1 MPVVNDAV
9 QTWLDSHVERGFSP
23 AALTEAMVGAGF
35 DTEHAR
41 ATVQAS
47 FDGAE
52 AARAAVAEHP
62 CGVEAAVGRYR
73 YDPAPVAAGNV
84 IRAYDRDVTVL
95 MRCERPQIVVFADV
109 MSDEECDEMVER
121 SRPMLK
127 RSTTVNP
134 ENGSKDV
141 IGARTSE
148 GAWYQRAADPFIDRI
163 ERRFASLMGL
173 PVENGEG
180 VQVLRYGVGAEYRAH
195 FDYFPPSQS
204 GSAVHVARG
213 GQRVATL
220 VLYLND
226 VADGGETFFP
236 DAGVKVAPKR
246 GGAAYFRY
254 MNRERQLDVLSLHGG
269 APVREGEK
277 WIMTKWVR
285 EGEYS

>member
-9 QTWLDSHVERGFSP
+9 RTWLNSHVERGFSP
-23 AALTEAMVGAGF
+23 AALTEALVGAGF
-35 DTEHAR
+35 DTELAR

-47 FDGAE
+47 FD
-52 AARAAVAEHP
+52 AARAAVALQP
-62 CGVEAAVGRYR
+62 CGFEAAVGQYR

-84 IRAYDRDVTVL
+84 IRAHDRDVTVL
-95 MRCERPQIVVFADV
+95 MRCERPQIIVFADV
-109 MSDEECDEMVER
+109 MSDEECNEMIER
-121 SRPMLK
+121 ARPSLK

-134 ENGSKDV
+134 ENGSNDV
-141 IGARTSE
+141 IRDRSSE
-148 GAWYQRAADPFIDRI
+148 GAWYPRAADPFIERL

-204 GSAVHVARG
+204 GSAVHVAQG

-226 VADGGETFFP
+226 VVEGGETFFP
-236 DAGVKVAPKR
+236 DAGVSVAPRR
-246 GGAAYFRY
+246 GGAVYFRY
-254 MNRERQLDVLSLHGG
+254 MNRERQLDTLSLHGG
-269 APVREGEK
+269 APVLGGEK